1 MVVREILPVVVVGA
15 GPIGLVAAAHL
26 AQRGL
31 PFLVLE
37 AGPDIATSVRRWS
50 HVRMFSPWHFDLD
63 PVAVSLLTSEGWSS
77 PDPESYPTGGEFI
90 ARFLEPLARHPL
102 IRPALRFSHRVTA
115 IGRLGRDKLSG
126 HDRAGR
132 PFAVRVMTPTGEQE
146 LLARAVLDASGAI
159 PNPLGGSGWPAIG
172 ERACT
177 DSIDYGMPDVLGRD
191 RARYA
196 GARTLVVGAGHS
208 AFGTLLDLVSLA
220 EQEPGTFVHWAI
232 RRRSLA
238 GRLGSL
244 QDELPERGRLG
255 QRLAAALEADRIVLH
270 RGILVD
276 RLERTSQGIVVFAG
290 ERALPPVDRIVC
302 ATGYRPDLELL
313 RELRLALDT
322 VVEAPVALAPAI
334 DPALHSCGT
343 VPPHGVEELT
353 HPQEPDFFV
362 VGLKS
367 YGRAPTFLLRT
378 GYEQVRSI
386 VAALAGDWEA
396 ARRVE
401 LRLPATGVCGGEKG
415 EACCSERGVTEKETD
430 QPTAVAKRPLL
441 LVGGPERAR
450 LRPALE
456 ISGPACPWP
465 RPSKAEQGV
474 CCADRA
480 DEPVCTCESES
491 AGQTCGG

>member
-1 MVVREILPVVVVGA
+1 MVVRETLPVVVVGA

-26 AQRGL
+26 AQWGL

-63 PVAVSLLTSEGWSS
+63 PVAVSLLTSEGCSS

-132 PFAVRVMTPTGEQE
+132 PFAVRVMTPNGEQE

-191 RARYA
+191 QARYA

-220 EQEPGTFVHWAI
+220 EQEPGTVVHWAI
-232 RRRSLA
+232 RRRSLVA
-238 GRLGSL
+238 W
-244 QDELPERGRLG
+244 
-255 QRLAAALEADRIVLH
+255 EAS
-270 RGILVD
+270 
-276 RLERTSQGIVVFAG
+276 RTSCQSEDASVSVS
-290 ERALPPVDRIVC
+290 LVHS
-302 ATGYRPDLELL
+302 
-313 RELRLALDT
+313 RLIGSCST
-322 VVEAPVALAPAI
+322 VV
-334 DPALHSCGT
+334 S
-343 VPPHGVEELT
+343 
-353 HPQEPDFFV
+353 
-362 VGLKS
+362 S
-367 YGRAPTFLLRT
+367 
-378 GYEQVRSI
+378 SI
-386 VAALAGDWEA
+386 A
-396 ARRVE
+396 
-401 LRLPATGVCGGEKG
+401 
-415 EACCSERGVTEKETD
+415 
-430 QPTAVAKRPLL
+430 
-441 LVGGPERAR
+441 
-450 LRPALE
+450 
-456 ISGPACPWP
+456 
-465 RPSKAEQGV
+465 
-474 CCADRA
+474 
-480 DEPVCTCESES
+480 
-491 AGQTCGG
+491 

>member
-1 MVVREILPVVVVGA
+1 MVARETLPVVVVGA

-126 HDRAGR
+126 HDRASR

-220 EQEPGTFVHWAI
+220 EQEPGTVVHWAI

-255 QRLAAALEADRIVLH
+255 QRLARST
-270 RGILVD
+270 RG
-276 RLERTSQGIVVFAG
+276 
-290 ERALPPVDRIVC
+290 
-302 ATGYRPDLELL
+302 
-313 RELRLALDT
+313 
-322 VVEAPVALAPAI
+322 
-334 DPALHSCGT
+334 
-343 VPPHGVEELT
+343 
-353 HPQEPDFFV
+353 
-362 VGLKS
+362 
-367 YGRAPTFLLRT
+367 
-378 GYEQVRSI
+378 
-386 VAALAGDWEA
+386 
-396 ARRVE
+396 
-401 LRLPATGVCGGEKG
+401 
-415 EACCSERGVTEKETD
+415 
-430 QPTAVAKRPLL
+430 
-441 LVGGPERAR
+441 
-450 LRPALE
+450 
-456 ISGPACPWP
+456 
-465 RPSKAEQGV
+465 
-474 CCADRA
+474 
-480 DEPVCTCESES
+480 
-491 AGQTCGG
+491 